1 MQMVSKNKHRKKSI
15 YISFSS
21 YQKIHREKMKPFNT
35 NKEDLLNKKKR
46 VDINLVDNEY
56 HYIENLDSF
65 QLNDEIKSTM
75 KKCLSDREQTVIYIR
90 FFCGMTLKEV
100 VEKLYNMQ
108 FNKLGVCDS
117 TIKCIEFRALR
128 KLRHPNQSKRL
139 REIYIGVN

>member
-1 MQMVSKNKHRKKSI
+1 MKMISKNKHRKKSI

-65 QLNDEIKSTM
+65 QLNDEIKSAM
-75 KKCLSDREQTVIYIR
+75 KKCLSDREQTVIYSR
-90 FFCGMTLKEV
+90 FFYGMTLKEV
-100 VEKLYNMQ
+100 SEKLYNKQ
-108 FNKLGVCDS
+108 LNKWGVS
-117 TIKCIEFRALR
+117 VGIVSNIEFRALC

-139 REIYIGVN
+139 REMYIGAN

>member
-1 MQMVSKNKHRKKSI
+1 MQMISKNKHRKKSI

-75 KKCLSDREQTVIYIR
+75 KKCLSDREWTVIYSR
-90 FFCGMTLKEV
+90 FFYGMTINEIARNTYNI
-100 VEKLYNMQ
+100 LYN
-108 FNKLGVCDS
+108 KWGVSDGIVS
-117 TIKCIEFRALR
+117 NIVFRALR